1 MRDKTLPTW
10 HEGERLLQ
18 EKVGVVERMAD
29 VGQRVVRDYMPDQHR
44 DFYAHLPLIVLGSV
58 DSGDDAWATFVEG
71 RPGFMSSPSP
81 AVLDIAAPTDATD
94 PASGG
99 IADGK
104 PVGLLGIEMIRS
116 ADTFFVASYVDR
128 EDRRQ
133 VDVSHRGGNAGF
145 VRVGDD
151 GTLTIPDFDGNLFF
165 ATLGNILLN
174 GKAGLLFV
182 DFTTGDMLQTTGD
195 AEVILDSPE
204 IAAFQGAER
213 LWAFKPRR
221 IVRRAN
227 ALALRWGFQKDGW
240 SPSTLMTG
248 NWAQAADRLRAAEL
262 ARQWR
267 PLTVTRIVKESETIR
282 SFHLQPGD
290 DAGLLPHAAGQHLP
304 IRVTPPGREKPVIRT
319 YSLSV
324 APSDGI
330 YRISVKRNG
339 LVSQFLHD
347 SVAVGAIIEAGAPA
361 GGFTIAAGA
370 TRPAVLVAGGVGIT
384 PLLAMLRH
392 IVYEGLRT
400 QRVRPVTLFH
410 AARSKAER
418 PFEKEIAELAD
429 ATKGVM
435 RVVRVLSDADGAE
448 MGIDYDTVG
457 RIDMALLTRH
467 LPFNDYDF
475 YLCGPPQ
482 FTQAL
487 YDGLR
492 GYNIADDRIHAETF
506 GPSSL
511 KRDSDSAAPV
521 PVPARPPPST
531 RPVPV
536 VFTNSLKE
544 ARWMPDS
551 GSLLELAGARGLEP
565 EFSCRAGPCG
575 TCRTK
580 LIKGKVT
587 YVKEPTAAIDEGEI
601 LLCCAVPADQNRGGI
616 QLAV

>member
-1 MRDKTLPTW
+1 
-10 HEGERLLQ
+10 
-18 EKVGVVERMAD
+18 
-29 VGQRVVRDYMPDQHR
+29 
-44 DFYAHLPLIVLGSV
+44 
-58 DSGDDAWATFVEG
+58 
-71 RPGFMSSPSP
+71 
-81 AVLDIAAPTDATD
+81 
-94 PASGG
+94 
-99 IADGK
+99 
-104 PVGLLGIEMIRS
+104 
-116 ADTFFVASYVDR
+116 
-128 EDRRQ
+128 
-133 VDVSHRGGNAGF
+133 
-145 VRVGDD
+145 
-151 GTLTIPDFDGNLFF
+151 
-165 ATLGNILLN
+165 
-174 GKAGLLFV
+174 
-182 DFTTGDMLQTTGD
+182 
-195 AEVILDSPE
+195 
-204 IAAFQGAER
+204 
-213 LWAFKPRR
+213 
-221 IVRRAN
+221 
-227 ALALRWGFQKDGW
+227 
-240 SPSTLMTG
+240 
-248 NWAQAADRLRAAEL
+248 
-262 ARQWR
+262 
-267 PLTVTRIVKESETIR
+267 
-282 SFHLQPGD
+282 
-290 DAGLLPHAAGQHLP
+290 
-304 IRVTPPGREKPVIRT
+304 
-319 YSLSV
+319 
-324 APSDGI
+324 
-330 YRISVKRNG
+330 
-339 LVSQFLHD
+339 
-347 SVAVGAIIEAGAPA
+347 
-361 GGFTIAAGA
+361 
-370 TRPAVLVAGGVGIT
+370 VLVAAASGLRT
-384 PLLAMLRH
+384 ASRCCRH

-435 RVVRVLSDADGAE
+435 RVVRVLSDTDGAE

-551 GSLLELAGARGLEP
+551 GSLLELAEARGLEP
-565 EFSCRAGPCG
+565 EFSCRAGTCG